1 MLLDAH
7 PACADLQGWR
17 SWNAFHG
24 NVNQQTIQRQ
34 VDALASKKRG
44 KSLLEL
50 GYLSIGLDD
59 SWQACGMGIN
69 GSFHDETGTP
79 LVDLKK
85 FPNMS
90 DMIDYAHAKNVRMG
104 WYLNNVRV

>member
-1 MLLDAH
+1 
-7 PACADLQGWR
+7 
-17 SWNAFHG
+17 
-24 NVNQQTIQRQ
+24 
-34 VDALASKKRG
+34 
-44 KSLLEL
+44 
-50 GYLSIGLDD
+50 
-59 SWQACGMGIN
+59 MGIN